1 MSDTTSINDLEARTT
16 VTAGLRAL
24 AEFLDAHPTLP
35 VPQFSISAGVT
46 VYPAGSHE
54 DKRAEV
60 DRIADVLQVN
70 TEEFG
75 VYRAERRFGGP
86 VAYRA
91 VAVPEPDN
99 TADEPGTG

>member
-1 MSDTTSINDLEARTT
+1 MPDTTSINDLEARTA

-46 VYPAGSHE
+46 VNPAGSHE

-60 DRIADVLQVN
+60 NRIADVLKVN

-91 VAVPEPDN
+91 VAVPEPEN
-99 TADEPGTG
+99 TADEPGTA